1 MKTEAAD
8 LKGRVG
14 IELKG
19 CHCFEVVVDGFVV
32 EKKG

>member
-1 MKTEAAD
+1 MKIEAAN

-14 IELKG
+14 IELKD
-19 CHCFEVVVDGFVV
+19 HCFEVVVDGFVV